1 MAELPEG
8 DFVIRDYVF
17 RSGEILPE
25 LKLHYGTLGTAQ
37 RNASGKFE
45 IHFPPAAS
53 RVRTLSK
60 FYSRAL

>member
-8 DFVIRDYVF
+8 DFVIRDDVF

-53 RVRTLSK
+53 RVRTLS
-60 FYSRAL
+60 

>member
-37 RNASGKFE
+37 RKPLESLKS
-45 IHFPPAAS
+45 IS
-53 RVRTLSK
+53 LQRRV
-60 FYSRAL
+60 ACEP

>member
-37 RNASGKFE
+37 RNAFGKFE

-53 RVRTLSK
+53 RVRTLS
-60 FYSRAL
+60 